1 MSNKKEVILKINLT
15 VMSNKNEEI
24 KEQSI
29 KIDYDNRYQLIAD
42 AAIRIQKR

>member
-1 MSNKKEVILKINLT
+1 MNIEKT
-15 VMSNKNEEI
+15 

-42 AAIRIQKR
+42 AVRRIQKR

>member
-1 MSNKKEVILKINLT
+1 MSDKT
-15 VMSNKNEEI
+15 

-42 AAIRIQKR
+42 AVRRIQKR